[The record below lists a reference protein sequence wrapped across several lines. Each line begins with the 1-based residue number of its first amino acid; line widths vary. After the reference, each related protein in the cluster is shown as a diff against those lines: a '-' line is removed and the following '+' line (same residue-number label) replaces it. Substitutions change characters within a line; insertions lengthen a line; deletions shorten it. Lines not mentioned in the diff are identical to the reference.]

1 MKLKRTMLLL
11 AVAALFGLWQAPA
24 AFAQDEQ
31 PVDEAKLPRIQVSQ
45 TEFDFG
51 RVAQGAS
58 ISHVFWLKNVGAD
71 TLRIQ
76 DVKPG

>member
-1 MKLKRTMLLL
+1 MLLL
-11 AVAALFGLWQAPA
+11 ASAAIFALWQAPA
-24 AFAQDEQ
+24 AFAQNGQ
-31 PVDEAKLPRIQVSQ
+31 PVDEAKLPRIQVAE

-58 ISHVFWLKNVGAD
+58 ISHIFWMKNVGAD
-71 TLRIQ
+71 TLLIQ

>member
-11 AVAALFGLWQAPA
+11 AITAFFALWQVPA
-24 AFAQDEQ
+24 AFAQNEQ